1 MRSATELCGVNRNT
15 AILYFYK
22 LRELIADHLV
32 ADAPD
37 LMAGEIEVDE
47 SHFFLV
53 VPEKESVAVVQRAK
67 FPYLGCSSVVLMSTR
82 SPSQIPA
89 QKRFSLSLK
98 AKYDLTALSTRTA
111 SRPMMSST
119 YPTSTMLGST
129 IQNSLPRIA
138 ITSPG
143 LRISGTRPNVIFAG
157 TMAYPGNTSTS
168 ISRSVSGA
176 STTGLQAIC

>member
-15 AILYFYK
+15 EILYFHK

-119 YPTSTMLGST
+119 YPTSIISGST
-129 IQNSLPRIA
+129 TQNYLPKIA
-138 ITSPG
+138 ITS
-143 LRISGTRPNVIFAG
+143 
-157 TMAYPGNTSTS
+157 
-168 ISRSVSGA
+168 
-176 STTGLQAIC
+176 TG